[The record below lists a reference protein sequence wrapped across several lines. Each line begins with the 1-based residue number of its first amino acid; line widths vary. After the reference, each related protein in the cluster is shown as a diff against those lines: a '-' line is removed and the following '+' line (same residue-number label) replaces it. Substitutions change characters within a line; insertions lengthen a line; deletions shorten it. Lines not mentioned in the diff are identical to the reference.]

1 MNFLAVH
8 SNVARC
14 VNPDPHPVT
23 FGSDNDHSNVV
34 SNDDRFA
41 DLSTEH
47 EHKHLPPLE
56 NPLSRNASTLRT
68 KQVEKSLNG
77 KLGKPASA
85 GIGLTY
91 WETNPRE

>member
-1 MNFLAVH
+1 MNLLAVH
-8 SNVARC
+8 SNFARC
-14 VNPDPHPVT
+14 VDPDPHFVT
-23 FGSDNDHSNVV
+23 LSSDNDHSYATVN
-34 SNDDRFA
+34 NDRFA

-91 WETNPRE
+91 